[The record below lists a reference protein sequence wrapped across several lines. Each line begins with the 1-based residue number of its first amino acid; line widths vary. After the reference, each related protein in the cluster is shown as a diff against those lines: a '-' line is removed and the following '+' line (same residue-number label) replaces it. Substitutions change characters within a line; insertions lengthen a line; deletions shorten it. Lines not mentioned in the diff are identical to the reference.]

1 VTSVPPVFISVVT
14 TVLAYIIGGLP
25 SGYLFVLLSSGKDVR
40 TLGSG
45 NIGATNVHR
54 TVGNKAGLIVLLLDI
69 LKGLLAVWLAASL
82 SHSDP
87 LALALAAAAVMLGH
101 CYSVFLRFRGGKAVA
116 CFVGAFLL
124 LAPIALSISL
134 LIFIVVVTFT
144 KYVSLG
150 SIVAAI
156 LFPVTVS
163 LFDHPAQPI
172 FIASIFAAM
181 LILYRHRSNIF
192 RLLHGQENVFSLKGG
207 SLKGDSM

>member
-1 VTSVPPVFISVVT
+1 VTTVSLFFICVVT

-54 TVGNKAGLIVLLLDI
+54 TIGVKAGLVVLMLDI
-69 LKGLLAVWLAASL
+69 LKGFIAVWLVGL
-82 SHSDP
+82 FSHSDP
-87 LALALAAAAVMLGH
+87 LAMALAAVAVMLGH

-150 SIVAAI
+150 SIIAAI
-156 LFPVTVS
+156 LFPITVW

-172 FIASIFAAM
+172 FIASIFAAL
-181 LILYRHRSNIF
+181 LILYRHQTNIF

-207 SLKGDSM
+207 SLKSDSM